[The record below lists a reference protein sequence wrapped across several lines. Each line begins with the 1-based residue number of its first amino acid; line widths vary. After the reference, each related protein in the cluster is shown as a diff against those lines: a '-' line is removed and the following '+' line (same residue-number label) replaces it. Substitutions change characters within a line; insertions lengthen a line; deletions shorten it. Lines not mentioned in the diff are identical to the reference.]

1 MNHFSFSVR
10 VYYEDTDAAGIVYYA
25 NYLKFAERARTEW
38 LRSVGGEQEKLRREQ
53 GLGFVVARAEVDFKK
68 PARLDDLLS
77 IETSLQQVGK
87 VHMTMQQKVK
97 KDDAILVELL
107 VKIACVSES
116 GKPAAIP
123 EQLLQALSAVT

>member
-1 MNHFSFSVR
+1 MTAHTIDFR

-38 LRSVGGEQEKLRREQ
+38 LRAVGFEQEKLRREQ
-53 GLGFVVARAEVDFKK
+53 GLGFVVAHVEATFKR
-68 PARLDDLLS
+68 PARLDDLLT

-87 VHMTMQQKVK
+87 VHMSMRQTVK
-97 KDDAILVELL
+97 KEDAVLVDLL
-107 VKIACVSES
+107 VKIACVGGN

-123 EQLLQALSAVT
+123 EPLLHALGA